1 LYINE
6 KIIGGM
12 MGLDKKYR
20 PTKLEEVVGQKSVV
34 NTLKTKS
41 KVNEIPHA
49 MIFHGPSGVGKTT
62 LARIVASLLDAPDV
76 LEVDG
81 ASYTGVDDMR
91 DIANYLKYPS
101 LQGNKRKFLI
111 LDEAHM
117 LSKNAWNSW
126 LKMIEEP
133 PEHVYFAFCT
143 TEYSRVLDTIKTRCT
158 SFKLNPIKDA
168 EVKQTIKTIVQKEN
182 IKIEERFIDKVVT
195 ESRGSLRQAIVY
207 LEQIKDAPVEEIDN
221 ILNTAIE
228 RDEVTMLCRYV
239 VDEITNLDYKLF
251 VQKINTVSHIDPE
264 SLKILIV
271 GYMTQCIFKNE
282 KASLYDAEWMAFML
296 DCMLQTDSRTMGGVI
311 SGLLK
316 IYFDKWARKY
326 AKK

>member
-1 LYINE
+1 
-6 KIIGGM
+6 

-20 PTKLEEVVGQKSVV
+20 PKVLDNVIGQNSVV
-34 NTLKTKS
+34 KTLKTKF
-41 KVNEIPHA
+41 NNNTLPHA

-62 LARIVASLLDAPDV
+62 LARVVASLLDAPDV
-76 LEVDG
+76 LEIDG

-143 TEYSRVLDTIKTRCT
+143 TEYGRVIETIKTRCT
-158 SFKLNPIKDA
+158 VFKLNPIKA
-168 EVKQTIKTIVQKEN
+168 SEIEACIKN
-182 IKIEERFIDKVVT
+182 IILTEGINLEERFISKIVT
-195 ESRGSLRQAIVY
+195 ESKGSLRQAIVL
-207 LEQIKDAPVEEIDN
+207 LEQIMDVPVEEIDN
-221 ILNTAIE
+221 VLNTAIE
-228 RDEVTMLCRYV
+228 RDEVTMLCRYI
-239 VDEITNLDYKLF
+239 VDDVTNLDYKLF
-251 VQKINTVSHIDPE
+251 VQNINTVSHIDPE
-264 SLKILIV
+264 SLRALII
-271 GYMTQCIFKNE
+271 GYMTQCIFKTE
-282 KASLYDAEWMAFML
+282 KATLYNAEWMYFML
-296 DCMLQTDSRTMGGVI
+296 NCMLETDPRTMGGVI

-316 IYFDKWARKY
+316 IYFDKIKRILS
-326 AKK
+326 KK